1 MSAGYGSGQYSSN
14 PYGGGAGGGG
24 QQQQGGYGGSYG
36 SGGGYGQDDQYGGNG
51 GYGGQQGGYGQSD
64 RYNAQ
69 QQQPAGG
76 YGGGA
81 GYGQSTQQ
89 PTTQQSSYGQ
99 GPTVLKNP
107 EFLTRVEAVRKDID
121 TLTSNI
127 SSIAS
132 LHQRAI
138 SATDSSSS
146 AALESLVAST
156 QVLNTHIKDQ
166 IKFLETDAARS
177 GGNATKD
184 SQVRNLKNQFKTRLE
199 QYQQE
204 EVLYKK
210 RYQEQIA
217 RQYRIV
223 NPAASEE
230 EVREAVQADWGDE
243 GVFQTAVCFIFS
255 IIIFIQF
262 LIFYEQLKSNRTG
275 HATSVLGS
283 VRARHNDIQRI
294 EKTLIELHQ
303 LFQDLAEQVEIQDTM
318 VQQTEQQTD
327 NVKTDTEAAN
337 VQLTKGIASARRAR
351 KLKWCLFI
359 TILLIIIIV
368 GLAVGLYFGVGPGK
382 PAPKNNSG

>member
-14 PYGGGAGGGG
+14 PYGGGGGD
-24 QQQQGGYGGSYG
+24 QPQQGGYGGSYG
-36 SGGGYGQDDQYGGNG
+36 TGGGYGQDDR
-51 GYGGQQGGYGQSD
+51 YGGQGGGHTNQGGYGQNDHYS
-64 RYNAQ
+64 A
-69 QQQPAGG
+69 QQPAGG
-76 YGGGA
+76 YGAGGA
-81 GYGQSTQQ
+81 GYGQ
-89 PTTQQSSYGQ
+89 TTQQQQPPQSTYAQ

-107 EFLTRVEAVRKDID
+107 EFLTRVEGVRKDMD
-121 TLTSNI
+121 TLSSNI

-138 SATDSSSS
+138 SSTDSSSS

-156 QVLNTHIKDQ
+156 QVLNTQIKDQ

-204 EVLYKK
+204 EVQYKK

-243 GVFQTAVCFIFS
+243 GVFQTAVSVSPSLCVY
-255 IIIFIQF
+255 IIYYRNLEF
-262 LIFYEQLKSNRTG
+262 
-275 HATSVLGS
+275 
-283 VRARHNDIQRI
+283 
-294 EKTLIELHQ
+294 
-303 LFQDLAEQVEIQDTM
+303 
-318 VQQTEQQTD
+318 
-327 NVKTDTEAAN
+327 
-337 VQLTKGIASARRAR
+337 
-351 KLKWCLFI
+351 
-359 TILLIIIIV
+359 
-368 GLAVGLYFGVGPGK
+368 
-382 PAPKNNSG
+382 